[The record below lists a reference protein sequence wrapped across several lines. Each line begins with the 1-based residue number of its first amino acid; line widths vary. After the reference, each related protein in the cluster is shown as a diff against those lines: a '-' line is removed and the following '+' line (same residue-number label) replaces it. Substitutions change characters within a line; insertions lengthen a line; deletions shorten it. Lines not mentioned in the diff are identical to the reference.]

1 MGKKKS
7 RVAGVKRLAG
17 EISGLIKRL
26 VAKKIQSRD
35 SGLIPPVDT
44 LGTAQLIEL

>member
-1 MGKKKS
+1 VGKKKS

-26 VAKKIQSRD
+26 VAKKYSHVTPD
-35 SGLIPPVDT
+35 
-44 LGTAQLIEL
+44 